1 MDFFVKVDM
10 TAKSGPEP
18 YIILHHND
26 VPLGAKT
33 FGLLPAAATRKGM
46 VWHQDPNNYSPV
58 INKTTWTTHGETE
71 GKWSTNDGSSWVLIL
86 WKACDMVITRA

>member
-46 VWHQDPNNYSPV
+46 V
-58 INKTTWTTHGETE
+58 
-71 GKWSTNDGSSWVLIL
+71 
-86 WKACDMVITRA
+86 